1 MSSSLVVQL
10 EIKDVGIF
18 IEQYKSQKKITVSAL
33 YALRVSHNNMW
44 RKSLFEVIAQGT
56 TFY

>member
-1 MSSSLVVQL
+1 MQL
-10 EIKDVGIF
+10 EIKDEGIF

>member
-10 EIKDVGIF
+10 QIKDKGIF

-33 YALRVSHNNMW
+33 YALRVSHNNM
-44 RKSLFEVIAQGT
+44 
-56 TFY
+56 